1 MTLILSLFFA
11 DEEETPNI
19 IIIMQCYLNTKCYPL
34 VSRLVATECYE
45 VMIDIYHILILV
57 NMYRNMIYTTN
68 IYYILVRLSF
78 GAFSHHY
85 CYVAETCTSIK

>member
-1 MTLILSLFFA
+1 MTLILFFFA

-34 VSRLVATECYE
+34 VSRPVATECYE
-45 VMIDIYHILILV
+45 VMIDIYYILILV
-57 NMYRNMIYTTN
+57 NMYRNIICTIN

>member
-19 IIIMQCYLNTKCYPL
+19 IMIMQCYQNTKCYPL

-45 VMIDIYHILILV
+45 VMIDIYYILILV
-57 NMYRNMIYTTN
+57 NMYRNIICTIN
-68 IYYILVRLSF
+68 IYIIFLC
-78 GAFSHHY
+78 G
-85 CYVAETCTSIK
+85 